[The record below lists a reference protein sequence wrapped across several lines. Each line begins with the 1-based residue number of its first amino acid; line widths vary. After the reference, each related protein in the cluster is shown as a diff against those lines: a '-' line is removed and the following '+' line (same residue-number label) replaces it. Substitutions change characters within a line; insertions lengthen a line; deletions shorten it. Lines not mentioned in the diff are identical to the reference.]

1 MKKLL
6 LFIFALFLWTGAW
19 ADSKTVYLRPSS
31 SWAAESAVFDVYVFN
46 NTTNGWISMGNTE
59 TIDGVTC
66 YKAEVE
72 DTWEGIIFVRKNPNA
87 VTRASW
93 DAKWGDNGAQ
103 TPDINLNGV
112 ANNTLFTIS
121 DTWGGAGD
129 GKTGYTTATCGTYTA
144 RFVTNASWSN
154 VYAYAWSGEVGSEIK
169 SLGNWPGGLMSD
181 TDATYG
187 TTSNPIYSVT
197 FTTTAIPEKIIFND
211 GTTGAVGTNQTAD
224 LVFGDNEL
232 YVVPIALPSEPLID
246 ENRVITVTGNYGEKD
261 GAYGTEGMSK
271 NIVVSGRSVYHAATP
286 SANSRIEGVGQ
297 TKLPNNFMNTI
308 HLAVWTKESVEDA
321 RIEVYSDGWRHAT
334 TDLVGGT
341 WNDIDI
347 PFSSFDV
354 ALVNASAI
362 KVTNKTGA
370 ALGSEVYIT
379 DVFFYNDGAK
389 TALVADVSS
398 KDGTS
403 VTFKLKSQ
411 NSLSATGSAITYNF
425 SWDNEG
431 SDVVNKENGDEFTHT
446 INGLTTGT
454 AYHFSI
460 TATDDASSVSDAF
473 EVTVTPIVPTDVP
486 TPTHDSSN
494 VFAVYSQKYG
504 DAPGMANAGNWTLT
518 NVQINEKKTKKASK
532 HVWGQFAFTVADVS
546 SYEKVRLD
554 VFPTENMSTIGIR
567 VQGPGIDSHYRKD
580 LTFGTW
586 NEIEIDL
593 ENDLGLTKTQLETI
607 NNIIIVKDINGSGG
621 NIDGDGTGEFYV
633 GNIYFW
639 KAPTSITLTAI
650 PGSTTLAKGGTTNIV
665 TTVLDKES
673 QDVTASSTIT
683 YESSNTSVLTVEN
696 DGTVTAVGV
705 GTANVIVAA
714 TYLEEYKEKIIHFTV
729 EMVADSDPTDDDDKV
744 MSIYSDHYTSSSTA
758 SPSTVG
764 KYNGAGWSTIA
775 NETLSTGNNI
785 YHATTSTG
793 FGFGVAQSISD
804 YNTINVSI
812 YPTSDV
818 SGHILMEGV
827 DGGNK
832 TINYSLAG
840 ERWNH
845 IKLDISSITG
855 TNSYTYFILDDAVED
870 LYIDNFY
877 FSKTSI
883 DPSLISGITIVNK
896 STSVA
901 EGNTMYLTVKDQLG
915 NNVSASY
922 LTYGSDDTDVA
933 TVSAEGI
940 VTAINPGTAIITA
953 TVEGNAEVFNTV
965 EITVTEAELGFDL
978 TVNNHTIHIIPYHYY
993 GTNDYKFVITSTEEM
1008 EGLGGSYWNINGVG
1022 GTDMR
1027 TNSGTQ
1033 TFNVSQDKHTI
1044 TITNTSTSAP
1054 TIYTPLYV
1062 LMPGEVAFVDGIQ
1075 NVNLNWIDVQKV
1087 TIGPAE
1093 WASFSSTNAL
1103 DFGKVAEV
1111 KAYYATANNGLNIS
1125 YNTVEKAP
1133 AGTGLILGGEQGNY
1147 DVPVINAAPALSS
1160 TNLLQSTAAGAYTI
1174 LAEDENKVY
1183 VFGKIGSDIGFVKG
1197 VAGYVIG
1204 ANKSYLRLTEA
1215 LAAKGF
1221 NFIGLPG
1228 CETDGIN
1235 KVNTLVETGVRYN
1248 LAGQRVGNDYKGIV
1262 IVNGRKVVI
1271 K

>member
-6 LFIFALFLWTGAW
+6 LFTFALFLWTGAW
-19 ADSKTVYLRPSS
+19 ADSKTVYFNPTSN
-31 SWAAESAVFDVYVFN
+31 WDKDGAVFAINAFGEGKVATWILLDDKKTATV
-46 NTTNGWISMGNTE
+46 NGIS
-59 TIDGVTC
+59 C
-66 YKAEVE
+66 YEVE
-72 DTWEGIIFVRKNPNA
+72 IPDGYTGMNFVRQNPAGNR
-87 VTRASW
+87 TDWSS
-93 DAKWGDNGAQ
+93 KWNQ
-103 TPDINLNGV
+103 TSNITIE
-112 ANNTLFTIS
+112 NNTLYTITNGEGTS
-121 DTWGGAGD
+121 SYSA
-129 GKTGYTTATCGTYTA
+129 ATVYSA
-144 RFVTNASWSN
+144 KFVTNASWTN
-154 VYAYAWSGEVGSEIK
+154 MYAYAWTGEQGSETK
-169 SLGNWPGGLMSD
+169 YLGDWPGKSMSP
-181 TDATYG
+181 TSETYG
-187 TTSNPIYSVT
+187 TTSNQIYSIK
-197 FTTTAIPEKIIFND
+197 FTATAIPEKIIFND
-211 GTTGAVGTNQTAD
+211 GTNGGAVGTNQTAD

-232 YVVPIALPSEPLID
+232 YVVPIALPSDPSID
-246 ENRVITVTGNYGEKD
+246 PNRVISITGLYGEKV
-261 GAYGTEGMSK
+261 GAYGTDGMSK

-321 RIEVYSDGWRHAT
+321 RIEVYSEGWRHAT

-460 TATDDASSVSDAF
+460 TATDDVSSVSDAF
-473 EVTVTPIVPTDVP
+473 EVTVTPIAPTDVP

-494 VFAVYSQKYG
+494 VFAVYSQKYE
-504 DAPGMANAGNWTLT
+504 DAPGMANDGNWTLT

-593 ENDLGLTKTQLETI
+593 EEDLGLTKTQLKTI

-621 NIDGDGTGEFYV
+621 NIDGDGTGEFYI
-633 GNIYFW
+633 GNIFFW
-639 KAPTSITLTAI
+639 KSPTSITLTAI
-650 PGSTTLAKGGTTNIV
+650 PGSTTLAKGSTTNIV

-714 TYLEEYKEKIIHFTV
+714 TYLEEYKEKVIHFTV

-793 FGFGVAQSISD
+793 FGFGVTQSITD

-818 SGHILMEGV
+818 SGHIYMEGV

-855 TNSYTYFILDDAVED
+855 TNSYTYFILDNAVED

-883 DPSLISGITIVNK
+883 DPSSISGITIVNK

-940 VTAINPGTAIITA
+940 VTAINPGTARITA
-953 TVEGNAEVFNTV
+953 TVTGSEVSNTV
-965 EITVTEAELGFDL
+965 NITVTEAPIGFDL
-978 TVNNHTIHIIPYHYY
+978 TEGNHTIHVTPYHYV
-993 GTNDYKFVITSTEEM
+993 GTNNYKLVITSEETM
-1008 EGLGGSYWNINGVG
+1008 TGMGGSFWNINGVG
-1022 GTDMR
+1022 KDMR
-1027 TNSGTQ
+1027 SNDGDQ
-1033 TFNVSQDKHTI
+1033 TYTVTDHKI
-1044 TITNTSTSAP
+1044 TITTTSTSAP
-1054 TIYTPLYV
+1054 NIYTPLYV
-1062 LMPGEVAFVDGIQ
+1062 LIPGEVNFGD
-1075 NVNLNWIDVQKV
+1075 VNLDWIDAQEVNISSYK
-1087 TIGPAE
+1087 
-1093 WASFSSTNAL
+1093 WASFSSSNAL
-1103 DFGKVAEV
+1103 DFGKVEGLT
-1111 KAYYATANNGLNIS
+1111 AYIATDNNGKELE
-1125 YNTVEKAP
+1125 YNTVNKVP
-1133 AGTGLILGGEQGNY
+1133 ASTGLLLNADEGTY
-1147 DVPVINAAPALSS
+1147 DVPVIASAPALVG
-1160 TNLLQSTAAGAYTI
+1160 NLLKEAVSAKVISAGDAQTGKFYAFGRIGTEVGFIKMADTGYTVHEGKAY
-1174 LAEDENKVY
+1174 LE
-1183 VFGKIGSDIGFVKG
+1183 
-1197 VAGYVIG
+1197 
-1204 ANKSYLRLTEA
+1204 LTNA
-1215 LAAKGF
+1215 LAANGRE
-1221 NFIGLPG
+1221 FIGLPG
-1228 CETDGIN
+1228 AEESETDGIN

-1262 IVNGRKVVI
+1262 VVNGKKYLRK
-1271 K
+1271 